1 MNRFL
6 TSRTFLRAL
15 VAVAAAYG
23 LSATAQMSVGA
34 QAAAMSPGASSSAN
48 GGTGGVGLGGVG
60 PGVGVNPDVNS
71 GAGAGMQSRAAGNGA
86 ISGPRARRNALNDL
100 PNVSEPADLPGNS
113 GQRAIALDEA
123 ARARLPEPRRN

>member
-1 MNRFL
+1 MHPLLSQR
-6 TSRTFLRAL
+6 FLRAL

-34 QAAAMSPGASSSAN
+34 RAAASAPGASSSAN

-60 PGVGVNPDVNS
+60 PGVGINPDVNA
-71 GAGAGMQSRAAGNGA
+71 GAGAGMQSRTAGNGA

-100 PNVSEPADLPGNS
+100 PLANDPAELPGNS

-123 ARARLPEPRRN
+123 ARARAAAPRRN